1 MATDDA
7 DAIADGGEQATRLK
21 RWQWLTVGL
30 MVVGYAGYY
39 LCRSNLSATMPSIT
53 EDLVARGMD
62 PGDVKDRLGWAVS
75 LGTIGYALGKFAAGS
90 MTDLLG
96 GRRNYLIGMAGAVA
110 CTMLIPLGGSLPI
123 FTLIWFS
130 NRLIQS
136 LGWPGMIKITS
147 RWFSYS
153 TYGTVIGV
161 ISLSFLFGDAAARVF
176 MGRLIDAGL
185 GWREVFWVAG
195 GVLAVLLVVNVALIR
210 ESPKELGLHEPATNP
225 QNLFGALGEDPHP
238 EAAGPLLATLAR
250 SPAFWIVC
258 LLSLGLTLL
267 RETFNNWTPTY
278 LVEGVGLSKGAA
290 AGMSSL
296 FPFFGGISVIL
307 AGFLG
312 DHFGRGGRATFILGG
327 ILLCSLALLVL
338 GATSFAGRSREALTL
353 VAAVAFLL
361 IGPYSYLAGAIALDF
376 GGKRGSATACGLI
389 DGVGYLFGGVV
400 AGKVVSSLSYTL
412 GWQGVFKML
421 AAVALLT
428 AVAAAFFLVNQ
439 LRPAAPAAEVSLRAG
454 GQALGIESQGGEPAP

>member
-1 MATDDA
+1 MTQTTTST
-7 DAIADGGEQATRLK
+7 QAARRLK
-21 RWQWLTVGL
+21 LWQRLTVGL

-62 PGDVKDRLGWAVS
+62 PGEVKDRLGWAVS

-90 MTDLLG
+90 LTDLLG

-110 CTMLIPLGGSLPI
+110 CTVLIALGGSLPV
-123 FTLIWFS
+123 FTLIWFT

-153 TYGTVIGV
+153 TYGTIMGV
-161 ISLSFLFGDAAARVF
+161 ISLSFLFGDAAARAF

-185 GWREVFWVAG
+185 GWHEVFWVAG

-210 ESPKELGLHEPATNP
+210 ESPRELGLPELETNP
-225 QNLFGALGEDPHP
+225 DNLFGALGEDPHP
-238 EAAGPLLATLAR
+238 EAAGPLLGTLAR

-290 AGMSSL
+290 AGMSGL

-312 DHFGRGGRATFILGG
+312 DRFGRGGRATIILGG
-327 ILLCSLALLVL
+327 ILLCGLALLVL
-338 GATSFAGRSREALTL
+338 GSTSFAGRSREALVL
-353 VAAVAFLL
+353 VAAVALLL
-361 IGPYSYLAGAIALDF
+361 IGPCSYLAGAISLDF
-376 GGKRGSATACGLI
+376 GGKRGGATACGLI
-389 DGVGYLFGGVV
+389 DGVGYLFGGGV
-400 AGKVVSSLSYTL
+400 AGKVVSSLSHTL
-412 GWQGVFKML
+412 GWQRVFNML

-428 AVAAAFFLVNQ
+428 AVVAAVFLVNQ
-439 LRPAAPAAEVSLRAG
+439 LRPAAAAAEV
-454 GQALGIESQGGEPAP
+454 